1 MNQRSLSNLSSV
13 VLCLG
18 VWGAA
23 GCEDGA
29 TGVATSTQNVDAV
42 CVATGTAPPAGSW
55 LCPAPLTLQCGAA
68 LPQVFVADALNP
80 SCAAAPLKAD
90 PISPTTVGTQPVR
103 VRRPDGQLACE
114 TSLTI
119 LDSGAP
125 VLTPKTIQLWPPNHK
140 FHTISVADCVSV
152 VDACE
157 PNLNAEFTWGSSDE
171 PVDDKGDGHFAP
183 DSIFDSCNRVLVRA
197 ERQGPKNGR
206 VYKLGVRVV
215 DRAGNAVES
224 QCTVIVDHDQRGVVG
239 ADDGE
244 SYRIALNGQN
254 GALSCDGT
262 TDVPPPPPPVVDAGV
277 PVVVD
282 SGVPVVVDAGSV
294 VMGI

>member
-1 MNQRSLSNLSSV
+1 MNQRSLRNLSSV
-13 VLCLG
+13 LLCLG
-18 VWGAA
+18 AWGAT

-29 TGVATSTQNVDAV
+29 TDVASSEQNVDAV

-68 LPQVFVADALNP
+68 VPNVFVADALNP
-80 SCAAAPLKAD
+80 SCASTPLKAD

-103 VRRPDGQLACE
+103 VRRQDGQLACE
-114 TSLTI
+114 TTLTI
-119 LDSGAP
+119 LDNGAP

-140 FHTISVADCVSV
+140 FHTISVADCVGV
-152 VDACE
+152 VDACD
-157 PNLNAEFTWGSSDE
+157 PNLNAEFIWGSSDE

-183 DSIFDSCNRVLVRA
+183 DILFDSCHRVQVRS

-282 SGVPVVVDAGSV
+282 AGTV